1 VLQNVRFGGFGF
13 AMNQS
18 ETDFKFNCKVK
29 VDTEPVW
36 TGEIDTS
43 QCERIAFDEN
53 GGFKLFNVDLCKLFG
68 IKTISISEGQQLDIL
83 SRCTAEFDMSMQI
96 YRNAHRHPVS
106 EIEG

>member
-1 VLQNVRFGGFGF
+1 MMCTSNTGWSFNSRTWECARYQVLQNVRFGGFGF

-43 QCERIAFDEN
+43 LCERLRFGEN
-53 GGFKLFNVDLCKLFG
+53 PEFGVFNVDLCRLFE
-68 IKTISISEGQQLDIL
+68 IRPIL
-83 SRCTAEFDMSMQI
+83 I
-96 YRNAHRHPVS
+96 N
-106 EIEG
+106 